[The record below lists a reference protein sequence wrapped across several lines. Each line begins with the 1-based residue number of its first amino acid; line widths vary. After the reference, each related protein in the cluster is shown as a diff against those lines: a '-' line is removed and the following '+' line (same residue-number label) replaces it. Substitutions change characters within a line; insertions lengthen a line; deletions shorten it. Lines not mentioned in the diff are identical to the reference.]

1 MSDRPDES
9 LTPELDRLHEEI
21 RDLKQDQKAFE
32 AQNELLRTFTN
43 LMRTST
49 GSLMLRSVLQQT
61 LKIAIRFTQAEEGS
75 LFFLDQKGAVVASVL
90 ARGATIRDQ
99 KEAII
104 GQVLDQG
111 LAGWVNYHRQ
121 VGLITDTKTDD
132 RWLTLAD
139 EPYVVR
145 SALGVPIFRRQT
157 LLGILTL
164 MHSEPGYFTP
174 EAARLMEKTGEQMGV
189 VLDNVRLYVEYQKVD
204 PRSSKQAIASEEASQ
219 KESSNQ
225 EDSLANLGL
234 YILTERSK
242 FLYANRQL
250 AHLFGYRFAELVGLD
265 SFLDLMA
272 AESKRAVFNQIQ
284 DCFQGD
290 LKQLIHHGKGRC
302 SDGKL
307 IEIDLYAE
315 RTKLYGKGVLIGVV
329 QPC

>member
-1 MSDRPDES
+1 MSDRPDET
-9 LTPELDRLHEEI
+9 LTPELDRLHAEI

-75 LFFLDQKGAVVASVL
+75 LFFLDQKGSVIASVL

-104 GQVLDQG
+104 GQVLDKG
-111 LAGWVNYHRQ
+111 LAGWVNYNRQ

-132 RWLTLAD
+132 RWLTLPD
-139 EPYVVR
+139 EPYVVG

-174 EAARLMEKTGEQMGV
+174 ESARLMEKTAEQMGV
-189 VLDNVRLYVEYQKVD
+189 VLDNVRLYVEYQKLD
-204 PRSSKQAIASEEASQ
+204 PPSTQAIAPEEASQ
-219 KESSNQ
+219 KESSNP

-272 AESKRAVFNQIQ
+272 AESKRSVFNQIQ

-290 LKQLIHHGKGRC
+290 RKRLTHHGKGRC
-302 SDGKL
+302 NDGKL
-307 IEIDLYAE
+307 IEISLYAE
-315 RTKLYGKGVLIGVV
+315 RTKLYGKGVIIGVV
-329 QPC
+329 KSC